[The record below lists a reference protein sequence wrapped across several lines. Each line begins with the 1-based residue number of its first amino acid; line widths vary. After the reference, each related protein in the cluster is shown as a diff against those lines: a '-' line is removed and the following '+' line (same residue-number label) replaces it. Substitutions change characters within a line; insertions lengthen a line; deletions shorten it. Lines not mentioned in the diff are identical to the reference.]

1 MLEMYCSIST
11 GAVLKEAGYTK
22 EQQEIAMRCVF
33 THPLWDQL
41 DKGTVMEKEALQ
53 EFIKAD
59 PAQEALIREIAGRT
73 KETLFPLSY
82 ADDWVKSLKAQGYPV
97 YILSNY
103 AGELYEKTKHLMTFL
118 QYVDDAL
125 FSYQCKMIK
134 PDREIYAYACEKF
147 NILPQET
154 VFIDD
159 PHQNIASCKGVWAAG
174 SAVYLLRRNL
184 RRASCTTWQM
194 KFPLCLMSVSFPLST
209 VNISVIK

>member
-1 MLEMYCSIST
+1 MIKNILFDV
-11 GAVLKEAGYTK
+11 GNVLLDFDPERFLREAGYTK

-53 EFIKAD
+53 AFIKAD

-147 NILPQET
+147 SILPQET

-159 PHQNIASCKGVWAAG
+159 RAKNIAGAKEFGLQALQFTSYKET
-174 SAVYLLRRNL
+174 SARLRALLG
-184 RRASCTTWQM
+184 
-194 KFPLCLMSVSFPLST
+194 K
-209 VNISVIK
+209 

>member
-1 MLEMYCSIST
+1 
-11 GAVLKEAGYTK
+11 
-22 EQQEIAMRCVF
+22 MRCVF

-41 DKGTVMEKEALQ
+41 DKGTIMEKEALQ

-82 ADDWVKSLKAQGYPV
+82 ADDWVKSLKAQGYPI

-159 PHQNIASCKGVWAAG
+159 RAKNIAGAREFGLQALQFTSYEETSAG
-174 SAVYLLRRNL
+174 LRALLG
-184 RRASCTTWQM
+184 
-194 KFPLCLMSVSFPLST
+194 K
-209 VNISVIK
+209 